1 MLDFMRKDMRRLLYE
16 RFIALGKE
24 RHCLFNA
31 STEVYY
37 EDGLAGLEVSLLCI
51 DEDTKDLKTGDLLE
65 FKDKK
70 YHITRIIKE
79 GKIKTRVFIKESK

>member
-1 MLDFMRKDMRRLLYE
+1 MRKDMRRLLYE

-51 DEDTKDLKTGDLLE
+51 DEYT
-65 FKDKK
+65 
-70 YHITRIIKE
+70 
-79 GKIKTRVFIKESK
+79 